1 MKRRLDQFTMA
12 QFIDIACGDYS
23 AIDSDGEKARNI
35 ASNLM
40 EQYNIAA
47 DPASAKAR
55 LLENERISKNDAKV
69 KLYRIL
75 LNLINVFEA
84 HDEVREILIVAGQ
97 GNIAKRDND
106 SLKSKIEQSLRSE
119 EALRERLED
128 ERKGNPLQNASEEDV
143 RASFDQ
149 QTARLMAHFKF
160 AINHD
165 SVSASVYANLV
176 NMACKQQRQ
185 QASK

>member
-1 MKRRLDQFTMA
+1 MKQRLDQFTMA

-23 AIDSDGEKARNI
+23 AIDSDGEKAKNI

-55 LLENERISKNDAKV
+55 LLEVERISKNDAKI

-75 LNLINVFEA
+75 LNLINVFG
-84 HDEVREILIVAGQ
+84 DYDDVRDILKLAGQ
-97 GNIAKRDND
+97 GNIARRDD
-106 SLKSKIEQSLRSE
+106 ASLKAKIEQMQRTE
-119 EALRERLED
+119 EALRERMED
-128 ERKGNPLQNASEEDV
+128 ERKKTPLQDASEDDI

-165 SVSASVYANLV
+165 SISASVYANLV
-176 NMACKQQRQ
+176 NMACREPRQ
-185 QASK
+185 QKGK

>member
-1 MKRRLDQFTMA
+1 MKQRLDQFTMA
-12 QFIDIACGDYS
+12 QFIDIACGEYS
-23 AIDSDGEKARNI
+23 AIDSDGEKAKKI
-35 ASNLM
+35 ANNLM

-47 DPASAKAR
+47 DPSSARAR
-55 LLENERISKNDAKV
+55 LLEEEKISKNDAKI

-75 LNLINVFEA
+75 LNLVNVFGA
-84 HDEVREILIVAGQ
+84 YDEVRDILTIAGQ
-97 GNIAKRDND
+97 GNIAKRGND
-106 SLKSKIEQSLRSE
+106 SMKSKIEQSLRSE
-119 EALRERLED
+119 EALRERLEN
-128 ERKGNPLQNASEEDV
+128 ERKNTPLQNASEDDV

-185 QASK
+185 QAGK